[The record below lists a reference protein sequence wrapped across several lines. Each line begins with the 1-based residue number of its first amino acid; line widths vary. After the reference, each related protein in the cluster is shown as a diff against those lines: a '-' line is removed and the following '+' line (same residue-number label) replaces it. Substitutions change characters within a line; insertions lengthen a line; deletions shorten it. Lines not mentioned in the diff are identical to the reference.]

1 MKKFIVD
8 EKLFEVSPNYCVGIV
23 VCNGIDN
30 HIKIEEIYRRLDEE
44 IEKFSKD
51 FGDLNVR
58 EIKSVSAYRD
68 AFRKLSINP
77 NKYMCSIESLL
88 KRVQKNKSLPVIN
101 SIVDMGNLF
110 SVKYRLPLG
119 AHDISKMEGDF
130 EIRFSK
136 EEDSFLPMGGEEKET
151 ADKNE
156 LVYVSNNTIKT
167 RRWMWRQSE
176 DGKITEETSDVF
188 FPIDGFVGVN
198 EDEVIK
204 LRDELSDFIEKNYGL
219 EVKKGYVDSQNREFE
234 II

>member
-8 EKLFEVSPNYCVGIV
+8 EKLFEVFPDYCVGIV
-23 VCNGIDN
+23 VCEGIDN
-30 HIKIEEIYRRLDEE
+30 HVKIDEIYKRLEDE
-44 IEKFSKD
+44 IEKFSQDFKD
-51 FGDLNVR
+51 ENVR
-58 EIKSVSAYRD
+58 EIKGVSAYRE
-68 AFRKLSINP
+68 AFRKLGINP

-119 AHDISKMEGDF
+119 AHDIKRMEGDF
-130 EIRFSK
+130 EIRFSR
-136 EEDSFLPMGGEEKET
+136 EDDRFLPMGSQET
-151 ADKNE
+151 ESPDENE
-156 LVYVSNNTIKT
+156 LIYVSGNTVKT

-188 FPIDGFVGVN
+188 FPIDGFIGIN

-204 LRDELSDFIEKNYGL
+204 LRDELADFIEKNYDIK
-219 EVKKGYVDSQNREFE
+219 VKKGYIDSENREFD